1 MMKKSIH
8 ARAVACSLTAIGAM
22 LIGSQ
27 ALAAERE
34 LDAHQHGHG
43 FLNIAIEGSTMWIEL
58 ETPGADIV
66 GFEHP
71 ARSDDD
77 KAAIEDAKGRLSDP
91 IGLFGIPAE
100 ASCTLVE
107 VSVVPVG
114 YGLGMDD
121 DHHDEHGHDE
131 HDDDHH
137 EEAHEDED
145 HDEHAHDEHEEAHE
159 DEDHDEHETHDDEHD
174 AHDDEHAEDV
184 NDDHDEHA
192 EDEHAED
199 AHDDEHAEDAHDDHD
214 EHEGEKESHAEFH
227 AEYRLQCDD
236 PAAIESLTLTYFD
249 VFSGAEE
256 LQVNLITDDGQ
267 SRQEVTPAEP
277 VVHLGGN

>member
-1 MMKKSIH
+1 
-8 ARAVACSLTAIGAM
+8 M

-27 ALAAERE
+27 AYAAERE

-43 FLNIAIEGSTMWIEL
+43 NLNIAIEGSTLYIEL

-107 VSVVPVG
+107 VSVEPVG

-121 DHHDEHGHDE
+121 EHGHDDHDDHDEAHEDDDHDEHGHDD
-131 HDDDHH
+131 HDDHD
-137 EEAHEDED
+137 EAHEDDD
-145 HDEHAHDEHEEAHE
+145 HDDGHDDGEAHE
-159 DEDHDEHETHDDEHD
+159 DDH
-174 AHDDEHAEDV
+174 
-184 NDDHDEHA
+184 
-192 EDEHAED
+192 
-199 AHDDEHAEDAHDDHD
+199 DEHAEDAHDDHD
-214 EHEGEKESHAEFH
+214 DHEDEKESHAEFH

-236 PAAIESLTLTYFD
+236 PAAITSLTLTYFD
-249 VFSGAEE
+249 VFAGAEE
-256 LQVNLITDDGQ
+256 LEVNLITDDGQ

-277 VVHLGGN
+277 VVNLGGN

>member
-1 MMKKSIH
+1 MAEGGHPMTKKSIH
-8 ARAVACSLTAIGAM
+8 LRTVACCLTTVGAM

-27 ALAAERE
+27 AYAAERE

-43 FLNIAIEGSTMWIEL
+43 NLNIAIEGSTLYIAL

-100 ASCTLVE
+100 ASCTLVD
-107 VSVVPVG
+107 VSVEPVG

-121 DHHDEHGHDE
+121 DHHDEHD
-131 HDDDHH
+131 HDDH
-137 EEAHEDED
+137 
-145 HDEHAHDEHEEAHE
+145 
-159 DEDHDEHETHDDEHD
+159 
-174 AHDDEHAEDV
+174 
-184 NDDHDEHA
+184 
-192 EDEHAED
+192 DEHAED
-199 AHDDEHAEDAHDDHD
+199 AHDDDHDERGHDDHDEAHGHDDHDEHAEDMHDDHD

-236 PAAIESLTLTYFD
+236 PAAITSLTLTYFD

-256 LQVNLITDDGQ
+256 LEVNLITDDGQ

-277 VVHLGGN
+277 VVNLGGN

>member
-1 MMKKSIH
+1 MIKKSIH
-8 ARAVACSLTAIGAM
+8 LRTVACCLTTVGAM

-27 ALAAERE
+27 AYAAERE

-43 FLNIAIEGSTMWIEL
+43 NLNIAIEGSTLYIAL
-58 ETPGADIV
+58 ETPGADII

-107 VSVVPVG
+107 VSVEPVG

-121 DHHDEHGHDE
+121 DHHDEHDHDE
-131 HDDDHH
+131 HD
-137 EEAHEDED
+137 EAHE
-145 HDEHAHDEHEEAHE
+145 
-159 DEDHDEHETHDDEHD
+159 
-174 AHDDEHAEDV
+174 
-184 NDDHDEHA
+184 DDHDEH
-192 EDEHAED
+192 DED
-199 AHDDEHAEDAHDDHD
+199 AHDDEDHDDHDEAHEDDDHAEDAHDDHD
-214 EHEGEKESHAEFH
+214 EHEGEMESHAEFH

-236 PAAIESLTLTYFD
+236 PAAITSLTLTYFD

-256 LQVNLITDDGQ
+256 LEVNLITDDGQ

-277 VVHLGGN
+277 VVNLGGN

>member
-1 MMKKSIH
+1 MIKKSIH
-8 ARAVACSLTAIGAM
+8 LRTVACCLTTVGAM

-27 ALAAERE
+27 AYAAERE

-43 FLNIAIEGSTMWIEL
+43 NLNIAIEGSTLYIAL
-58 ETPGADIV
+58 ETPGADII

-100 ASCTLVE
+100 ASCTLIE
-107 VSVVPVG
+107 VSVEPVG

-121 DHHDEHGHDE
+121 DHHDEHDHDDHDHDDHAE
-131 HDDDHH
+131 DAHDDDHDEH
-137 EEAHEDED
+137 GHDEAHEDED
-145 HDEHAHDEHEEAHE
+145 HDEH
-159 DEDHDEHETHDDEHD
+159 DHDEHGE
-174 AHDDEHAEDV
+174 AHE
-184 NDDHDEHA
+184 DDHDEHA
-192 EDEHAED
+192 HDDHDEHEAHDDHAED
-199 AHDDEHAEDAHDDHD
+199 AHHDHD

-236 PAAIESLTLTYFD
+236 PAAITSLTLTYFD

-256 LQVNLITDDGQ
+256 LEVNLITDDGQ

-277 VVHLGGN
+277 VVNLGGN

>member
-1 MMKKSIH
+1 MIKQTIH
-8 ARAVACSLTAIGAM
+8 LRAAACCLTTIGAM

-43 FLNIAIEGSTMWIEL
+43 SLNIAIEGSTVWIEL

-77 KAAIEDAKGRLSDP
+77 KAAIADATARLGDP
-91 IGLFGIPAE
+91 IGLFGIPAQ
-100 ASCTLVE
+100 ASCTLIE
-107 VSVVPVG
+107 VSVEPVG
-114 YGLGMDD
+114 YELGMDD
-121 DHHDEHGHDE
+121 DHHDEH
-131 HDDDHH
+131 DDH
-137 EEAHEDED
+137 
-145 HDEHAHDEHEEAHE
+145 
-159 DEDHDEHETHDDEHD
+159 
-174 AHDDEHAEDV
+174 
-184 NDDHDEHA
+184 
-192 EDEHAED
+192 
-199 AHDDEHAEDAHDDHD
+199 DEHAEDAHDDHD
-214 EHEGEKESHAEFH
+214 EHAEDAHEEHDEHAEDAHDEHDEHAEDAHDDHEGEKESHAEFH

-236 PAAIESLTLTYFD
+236 PAAITSLTLTYFD

-256 LQVNLITDDGQ
+256 LEVSLITDDGQ

-277 VVHLGGN
+277 VVHVGGN

>member
-8 ARAVACSLTAIGAM
+8 LRAVACSLTTIGAM

-27 ALAAERE
+27 AYAAERE

-43 FLNIAIEGSTMWIEL
+43 YLNIAIEGSTLWIEL

-71 ARSDDD
+71 ARSDED

-107 VSVVPVG
+107 VSIEPVG
-114 YGLGMDD
+114 YELGMDD
-121 DHHDEHGHDE
+121 DHHDGHD
-131 HDDDHH
+131 H
-137 EEAHEDED
+137 E
-145 HDEHAHDEHEEAHE
+145 
-159 DEDHDEHETHDDEHD
+159 
-174 AHDDEHAEDV
+174 
-184 NDDHDEHA
+184 
-192 EDEHAED
+192 
-199 AHDDEHAEDAHDDHD
+199 DEHAEDAHDDHD
-214 EHEGEKESHAEFH
+214 DHDEHAHDDHDEHAEDAHDDHDAHEDEKESHAEFH

-236 PAAIESLTLTYFD
+236 PAAITSLTFTYFD
-249 VFSGAEE
+249 VFAGAEE
-256 LQVNLITDDGQ
+256 LQVNLVTDDGQ
-267 SRQEVTPAEP
+267 SRQEATPAEP
-277 VVHLGGN
+277 VVNLGGN

>member
-1 MMKKSIH
+1 MIKKSIH
-8 ARAVACSLTAIGAM
+8 LRAVACCLTTVGAM

-27 ALAAERE
+27 AYAAERE

-43 FLNIAIEGSTMWIEL
+43 YLNIAIEGSTLYIEL

-107 VSVVPVG
+107 VSVEPVG

-121 DHHDEHGHDE
+121 D
-131 HDDDHH
+131 
-137 EEAHEDED
+137 
-145 HDEHAHDEHEEAHE
+145 
-159 DEDHDEHETHDDEHD
+159 EHD
-174 AHDDEHAEDV
+174 AHDDED
-184 NDDHDEHA
+184 
-192 EDEHAED
+192 
-199 AHDDEHAEDAHDDHD
+199 
-214 EHEGEKESHAEFH
+214 EGEMESHAEFH

-236 PAAIESLTLTYFD
+236 PAAITSLTLTYFD

-256 LQVNLITDDGQ
+256 LEVNLITDDGQ

-277 VVHLGGN
+277 IVNLGGN

>member
-1 MMKKSIH
+1 MTKKSIH
-8 ARAVACSLTAIGAM
+8 LRTVACCLTTVGAM

-27 ALAAERE
+27 AYAAERE

-43 FLNIAIEGSTMWIEL
+43 NLNIAIEGSTLYIAL

-100 ASCTLVE
+100 ASCTLVD
-107 VSVVPVG
+107 VSVEPVG

-121 DHHDEHGHDE
+121 DHHDEHD
-131 HDDDHH
+131 HDDH
-137 EEAHEDED
+137 
-145 HDEHAHDEHEEAHE
+145 
-159 DEDHDEHETHDDEHD
+159 
-174 AHDDEHAEDV
+174 
-184 NDDHDEHA
+184 
-192 EDEHAED
+192 DEHAED
-199 AHDDEHAEDAHDDHD
+199 AHDDDHDERGHDDHDEAHGHDDHDEHAEDMHDDHD

-236 PAAIESLTLTYFD
+236 PAAITSLTLTYFD

-256 LQVNLITDDGQ
+256 LEVNLITDDGQ

-277 VVHLGGN
+277 VVNLGGN

>member
-1 MMKKSIH
+1 MTKRSKH
-8 ARAVACSLTAIGAM
+8 LRTVACSLTAIGAV

-43 FLNIAIEGSTMWIEL
+43 YLNIAIEGSTLYIEL

-107 VSVVPVG
+107 VSVEPVG
-114 YGLGMDD
+114 YGLGEDD
-121 DHHDEHGHDE
+121 DHHDEHDE
-131 HDDDHH
+131 HDEGSRRPRRGHTTITRITTTTTRICTTITTRMH
-137 EEAHEDED
+137 
-145 HDEHAHDEHEEAHE
+145 
-159 DEDHDEHETHDDEHD
+159 
-174 AHDDEHAEDV
+174 
-184 NDDHDEHA
+184 DDHDEDMH
-192 EDEHAED
+192 DDHDED
-199 AHDDEHAEDAHDDHD
+199 AHDDHDEDDHAEDMHDDHD
-214 EHEGEKESHAEFH
+214 EHEGEMESHAEFH
-227 AEYRLQCDD
+227 VEYRLQCDD
-236 PAAIESLTLTYFD
+236 PAAIASLTLTYFD

-267 SRQEVTPAEP
+267 SRQEVTPDAP
-277 VVHLGGN
+277 VVNLGGN

>member
-1 MMKKSIH
+1 MRTWSGETAFAYCLATIG
-8 ARAVACSLTAIGAM
+8 VA

-27 ALAAERE
+27 AWAAERE

-43 FLNIAIEGSTMWIEL
+43 FLNIAIEGSTLYIGL

-107 VSVVPVG
+107 VSVEPVG
-114 YGLGMDD
+114 YELGEDD
-121 DHHDEHGHDE
+121 DHHDEHD
-131 HDDDHH
+131 
-137 EEAHEDED
+137 EAHEDED
-145 HDEHAHDEHEEAHE
+145 HDEHA
-159 DEDHDEHETHDDEHD
+159 
-174 AHDDEHAEDV
+174 
-184 NDDHDEHA
+184 
-192 EDEHAED
+192 ED
-199 AHDDEHAEDAHDDHD
+199 AHDEHD
-214 EHEGEKESHAEFH
+214 EREGEKESHAEFH

-236 PAAIESLTLTYFD
+236 PAAIASLTLTYFD

-267 SRQEVTPAEP
+267 GRQEVTPAEP
-277 VVHLGGN
+277 VVDLGGN

>member
-1 MMKKSIH
+1 MIEKSIH
-8 ARAVACSLTAIGAM
+8 LRTVACSLTAAGAM

-43 FLNIAIEGSTMWIEL
+43 YLNIAIEGSTLWIEL

-77 KAAIEDAKGRLSDP
+77 KTAIEDAKGRLSDP

-107 VSVVPVG
+107 VSVKPVG
-114 YGLGMDD
+114 YGLDMDD
-121 DHHDEHGHDE
+121 DHHDEHDEDEHNEDAHDDDHDDHDHDDHDEAHEDEHEDHDE
-131 HDDDHH
+131 HD
-137 EEAHEDED
+137 EAHEDED
-145 HDEHAHDEHEEAHE
+145 
-159 DEDHDEHETHDDEHD
+159 
-174 AHDDEHAEDV
+174 
-184 NDDHDEHA
+184 
-192 EDEHAED
+192 
-199 AHDDEHAEDAHDDHD
+199 HDDHD
-214 EHEGEKESHAEFH
+214 EHEGEMESHAEFH

-236 PAAIESLTLTYFD
+236 PAAITSLTLTYFD

-256 LQVNLITDDGQ
+256 LEVNLITDDGQ
-267 SRQEVTPAEP
+267 NRQEVTPAEP
-277 VVHLGGN
+277 VVNLGGN

>member
-1 MMKKSIH
+1 MRTWSGETAFAYCLATIG
-8 ARAVACSLTAIGAM
+8 VA

-27 ALAAERE
+27 AWAAERE

-43 FLNIAIEGSTMWIEL
+43 FLNIAIEGSTLYIAL

-77 KAAIEDAKGRLSDP
+77 KAAVEDAKGRLSDP

-107 VSVVPVG
+107 ISVEPVG
-114 YGLGMDD
+114 YELGEDD
-121 DHHDEHGHDE
+121 DE
-131 HDDDHH
+131 HD
-137 EEAHEDED
+137 EAHEDED
-145 HDEHAHDEHEEAHE
+145 HDEHA
-159 DEDHDEHETHDDEHD
+159 
-174 AHDDEHAEDV
+174 
-184 NDDHDEHA
+184 
-192 EDEHAED
+192 ED
-199 AHDDEHAEDAHDDHD
+199 AHDEHD
-214 EHEGEKESHAEFH
+214 EREGEKESHAEFH

-236 PAAIESLTLTYFD
+236 PAAIASLTLTYFD
-249 VFSGAEE
+249 MFSGAEE

-267 SRQEVTPAEP
+267 SRQEITPAEP

>member
-1 MMKKSIH
+1 MTKKSIH
-8 ARAVACSLTAIGAM
+8 LRAVAWSLTAVGAV

-27 ALAAERE
+27 AYAAERE

-43 FLNIAIEGSTMWIEL
+43 YLNIAIEGSTLYIEL

-107 VSVVPVG
+107 VSVEPVG

-121 DHHDEHGHDE
+121 DEHDEHDEHG
-131 HDDDHH
+131 
-137 EEAHEDED
+137 
-145 HDEHAHDEHEEAHE
+145 HDEHEEAHE
-159 DEDHDEHETHDDEHD
+159 DDDHDEHGDDEHEEAHEEEDHDEHDAHNDEHDAHDDEHD
-174 AHDDEHAEDV
+174 AHDDEHE
-184 NDDHDEHA
+184 
-192 EDEHAED
+192 

-249 VFSGAEE
+249 AFSGAEE

>member
-1 MMKKSIH
+1 MTNRSKH
-8 ARAVACSLTAIGAM
+8 LRTVACSLTAIGAV

-43 FLNIAIEGSTMWIEL
+43 YLNIAIEGSTLYIEL

-77 KAAIEDAKGRLSDP
+77 KAAIEDAKARLSDP

-107 VSVVPVG
+107 VSVEPVG
-114 YGLGMDD
+114 YELGADD
-121 DHHDEHGHDE
+121 DHGHDE
-131 HDDDHH
+131 HDEHD
-137 EEAHEDED
+137 EAHDDED
-145 HDEHAHDEHEEAHE
+145 HDDHDDHAEDMHDDHDEAHD
-159 DEDHDEHETHDDEHD
+159 DEDHDDHAEDMHDDHDED
-174 AHDDEHAEDV
+174 AHDD
-184 NDDHDEHA
+184 HD
-192 EDEHAED
+192 ED
-199 AHDDEHAEDAHDDHD
+199 AHDDEDDHADEDMHDDHD

-227 AEYRLQCDD
+227 VEYRLQCDD
-236 PAAIESLTLTYFD
+236 PAAIASLTLTYFD

-267 SRQEVTPAEP
+267 SRQEVTPDAP
-277 VVHLGGN
+277 VVNLGGN

>member
-1 MMKKSIH
+1 MIKKSIH
-8 ARAVACSLTAIGAM
+8 LRTVACCLTTVGAM

-27 ALAAERE
+27 AYAAERE

-43 FLNIAIEGSTMWIEL
+43 YLNIAIEGSTLYIEL

-71 ARSDDD
+71 ARSDED

-91 IGLFGIPAE
+91 IGLFGVPAE

-107 VSVVPVG
+107 VSVEPVG

-121 DHHDEHGHDE
+121 DHHDEHD
-131 HDDDHH
+131 
-137 EEAHEDED
+137 EAHED
-145 HDEHAHDEHEEAHE
+145 
-159 DEDHDEHETHDDEHD
+159 
-174 AHDDEHAEDV
+174 
-184 NDDHDEHA
+184 DDHDEHA
-192 EDEHAED
+192 EDMHN
-199 AHDDEHAEDAHDDHD
+199 DHD
-214 EHEGEKESHAEFH
+214 EHEDEMESHAEFH

-236 PAAIESLTLTYFD
+236 PAAITSLTLTYFD

-256 LQVNLITDDGQ
+256 LEVNLITDAGQ

-277 VVHLGGN
+277 VVNLGGN

>member
-1 MMKKSIH
+1 MTKKPT
-8 ARAVACSLTAIGAM
+8 AVRAAACCLTMIGVI

-27 ALAAERE
+27 AHAAERE

-43 FLNIAIEGSTMWIEL
+43 YLNIAIEGSTMWIEL

-77 KAAIEDAKGRLSDP
+77 KAAIEGAKGRLSDP

-100 ASCTLVE
+100 ASCTLVD
-107 VSVVPVG
+107 VSVEPVG
-114 YGLGMDD
+114 YGLDADD
-121 DHHDEHGHDE
+121 DHHDDHDDEDDHDE
-131 HDDDHH
+131 EDEHNEADDDH
-137 EEAHEDED
+137 ADE
-145 HDEHAHDEHEEAHE
+145 AHDEHEEEA
-159 DEDHDEHETHDDEHD
+159 
-174 AHDDEHAEDV
+174 
-184 NDDHDEHA
+184 
-192 EDEHAED
+192 
-199 AHDDEHAEDAHDDHD
+199 HD
-214 EHEGEKESHAEFH
+214 EHEGEMESHAEFH

-236 PAAIESLTLTYFD
+236 PAAITSLTLTYFD

-256 LQVNLITDDGQ
+256 LEVNLITDDGQ

>member
-1 MMKKSIH
+1 MIKRSIH
-8 ARAVACSLTAIGAM
+8 LRTVACCLTTVGAM

-27 ALAAERE
+27 AYAAERE

-43 FLNIAIEGSTMWIEL
+43 YLNIAIEGSTLYIGL

-66 GFEHP
+66 DFEHP

-107 VSVVPVG
+107 VSVEPVG

-121 DHHDEHGHDE
+121 DDHDEHGH
-131 HDDDHH
+131 
-137 EEAHEDED
+137 
-145 HDEHAHDEHEEAHE
+145 
-159 DEDHDEHETHDDEHD
+159 
-174 AHDDEHAEDV
+174 
-184 NDDHDEHA
+184 
-192 EDEHAED
+192 DEHAED
-199 AHDDEHAEDAHDDHD
+199 AHDDHDEHAGDAHDDHDEHAEDAHDDHEMDADHDHD

-236 PAAIESLTLTYFD
+236 PAAITSLTLTYFD

-256 LQVNLITDDGQ
+256 LEVNLITDDGQ

-277 VVHLGGN
+277 VVNLGGN

>member
-1 MMKKSIH
+1 MMKKSMH

-58 ETPGADIV
+58 ETPGADII

-71 ARSDDD
+71 ARTDDD

-91 IGLFGIPAE
+91 IGLFGIPGE

-107 VSVVPVG
+107 VSVEPVG
-114 YGLGMDD
+114 YGLGRDD
-121 DHHDEHGHDE
+121 DEHHDHDDDEHG
-131 HDDDHH
+131 
-137 EEAHEDED
+137 EDP
-145 HDEHAHDEHEEAHE
+145 
-159 DEDHDEHETHDDEHD
+159 HDDEHG
-174 AHDDEHAEDV
+174 
-184 NDDHDEHA
+184 
-192 EDEHAED
+192 ED
-199 AHDDEHAEDAHDDHD
+199 AHDDEHAEDAHADDDHD
-214 EHEGEKESHAEFH
+214 EHAEDAHDDHDEAHEDEMESHAEFH

-236 PAAIESLTLTYFD
+236 PAALTSLTLTYFD

-277 VVHLGGN
+277 VVQLGGN